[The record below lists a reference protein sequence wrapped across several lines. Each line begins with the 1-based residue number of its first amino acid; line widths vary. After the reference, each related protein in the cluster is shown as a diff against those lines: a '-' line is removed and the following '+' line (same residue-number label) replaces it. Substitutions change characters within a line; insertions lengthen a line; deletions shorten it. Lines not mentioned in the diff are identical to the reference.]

1 MTSVTPI
8 VALCIFIIVVII
20 AVAIAF
26 LSNPDKH
33 EKTRTRVFLT
43 TLTGLGII
51 ITFMFY
57 YNVVELQQEQQL
69 TTILEQTNSLNESI
83 LETLLV
89 EIRKAS
95 TVAPHFTLSLLP
107 LSECAQC
114 DSGEDPQTPEVRLEC
129 YIVSYK
135 IFSIWQN
142 FLEGSYFLRTP
153 LEGYLTNFLQRAH
166 SKPLHDMWLLYKHD
180 FGDRTQLFG
189 DMLFEKSS
197 LITENVSES
206 YAKCAAEIVNDRKFK
221 VLLRV

>member
-8 VALCIFIIVVII
+8 VALCIFIMVVII
-20 AVAIAF
+20 AIAVAF
-26 LSNPDKH
+26 LSNPVHH

-107 LSECAQC
+107 LSECIEC
-114 DSGEDPQTPEVRLEC
+114 DSAVDPKTPEVRLEC

-166 SKPLHDMWLLYKHD
+166 SKPLQEMWLLYRHD

-189 DMLFEKSS
+189 DMLFEKSA
-197 LITENVSES
+197 LVKKNTAKS
-206 YAKCAAEIVNDRKFK
+206 YAKIASMMVKDHKFR
-221 VLLRV
+221 VLLRA